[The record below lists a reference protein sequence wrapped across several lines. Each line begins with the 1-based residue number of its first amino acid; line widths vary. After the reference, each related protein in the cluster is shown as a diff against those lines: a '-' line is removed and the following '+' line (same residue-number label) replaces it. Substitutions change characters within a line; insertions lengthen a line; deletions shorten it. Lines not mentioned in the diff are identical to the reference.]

1 MDTMALI
8 RGILLLVILCTAS
21 GCSPQPERGEESRQE
36 YVESVMAILTQVQ
49 KNLNR
54 IHQKTAVVERLS
66 STMETA
72 HPQSAEDVG
81 KDIFESIR
89 FIDSTLESSRQLI
102 ARLEEENRVSQ
113 YRVESVDQLTLEL
126 RQLIEDK
133 DLEIGALKEQ
143 VAMLDEQVAELHET
157 VDVLDEFILE
167 QEDRLSFAYYISG
180 SYQELARK
188 GVLTASSNSIAG
200 MFSRTYSMSGD
211 FDISQFER
219 IDIFETRD
227 LFFES
232 PKKSLRIVT
241 PHSIDSYELIGGGN
255 SSLLLIKDE
264 NEFWRKSRCL
274 VIVEE

>member
-8 RGILLLVILCTAS
+8 RGILVLVLLCTVP
-21 GCSPQPERGEESRQE
+21 GCSSQNERSEGSRQE

-54 IHQKTAVVERLS
+54 VHQKAAVVERLS
-66 STMETA
+66 STMETG
-72 HPQSAEDVG
+72 HQESAEDVG

-102 ARLEEENRVSQ
+102 ARLEEENRVSK

-126 RQLIEDK
+126 KKIIEDK
-133 DLEIGALKEQ
+133 DLEIGVLKEQ

-180 SYQELARK
+180 NYQELVQK
-188 GVLTASSNSIAG
+188 GVLRVSSNPIAG
-200 MFSRTYSMSGD
+200 MFSRAYTMAGD

-241 PHSIDSYELIGGGN
+241 PHSIDSYELIGGGD